1 MDVPAPARPATVD
14 VGDLSELLPDW
25 RRHLRAANRAESTV
39 RRYEKDARSLLAFL
53 TEKGCPPGPRRSPG
67 ST

>member
-1 MDVPAPARPATVD
+1 MDVSAPARPATVD

-25 RRHLRAANRAESTV
+25 RRHLRAESTV

>member
-14 VGDLSELLPDW
+14 VGGLSELLPDW

-39 RRYEKDARSLLAFL
+39 RRYEKDARSPLTFL
-53 TEKGCPPGPRRSPG
+53 T
-67 ST
+67 